1 MSYVENNLLPGEA
14 IVHKGHVHWI
24 IYGKSISLIV
34 IGLLLLTFGWSDD
47 AALSKLWIFGAVGL
61 LIAVIIAI
69 PAALRAFTTELAVTT
84 RRVVAKRGLIR
95 RDTFEMLH
103 RRVESIAVHQTI
115 GGRLLGYGTLVL
127 HGTGGGLETIP
138 TVADPLAFRNA
149 AMAQSDAA

>member
-1 MSYVENNLLPGEA
+1 MSYVENNLLPGET
-14 IVHKGHVHWI
+14 IVHQGHVHWI
-24 IYGKSISLIV
+24 IYGKSIGLTV
-34 IGLLLLTFGWSDD
+34 IGLLLLSFNWSDD
-47 AALSKLWIFGAVGL
+47 AALSKLWIFGAIAL
-61 LIAVIIAI
+61 LIAVISAI
-69 PAALRAFTTELAVTT
+69 PAALRSFSTELVVTT

-103 RRVESIAVHQTI
+103 RRVESITVHQTI

-138 TVADPLAFRNA
+138 TVSDPLAFRNA

>member
-1 MSYVENNLLPGEA
+1 MSYVESNLLPGET
-14 IVHKGHVHWI
+14 IVHRGRVHWI

-34 IGLLLLTFGWSDD
+34 IGLLLLSFNWSDD
-47 AALSKLWIFGAVGL
+47 QALSKLWIFGAIAL

-69 PAALRAFTTELAVTT
+69 PAALRSFSTELVVTT
-84 RRVVAKRGLIR
+84 RRVIAKRGLIR

-103 RRVESIAVHQTI
+103 RRVESISVHQTI

-138 TVADPLAFRNA
+138 TVANPLAFRNA
-149 AMAQSDAA
+149 AMGQSDAA